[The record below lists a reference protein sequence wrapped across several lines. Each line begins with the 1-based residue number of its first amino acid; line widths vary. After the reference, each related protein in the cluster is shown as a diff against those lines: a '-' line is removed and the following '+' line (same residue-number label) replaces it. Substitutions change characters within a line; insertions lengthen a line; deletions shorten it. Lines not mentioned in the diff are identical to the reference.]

1 MNEFV
6 EELKAIRADVDFE
19 HENKLVE
26 SGILASFDII
36 QIVMMIES
44 TYDVK
49 VPVTE
54 LKPDNFNSAAA
65 MFAMVQKLEDE

>member
-1 MNEFV
+1 MNEFLK
-6 EELKAIRADVDFE
+6 ELRSIRKDVDFE
-19 HENKLVE
+19 HEDKLVE

-44 TYDVK
+44 VYEVK

-54 LKPDNFNSAAA
+54 LKPNNFNSAAA
-65 MFAMVQKLEDE
+65 IYAMVQRLEDE

>member
-1 MNEFV
+1 MNEFLK
-6 EELKAIRADVDFE
+6 ELKSIRKDVDFE
-19 HENKLVE
+19 HEDKLVE

-44 TYDVK
+44 VYEVK

-54 LKPDNFNSAAA
+54 LKPNNFNSAAA
-65 MFAMVQKLEDE
+65 MYAMVQRLEDE

>member
-1 MNEFV
+1 M
-6 EELKAIRADVDFE
+6 EELIAKLKAIRADVDFA
-19 HENKLVE
+19 HEDKLVE

-44 TYDVK
+44 VYEVK

-54 LKPDNFNSAAA
+54 LKPNNFNSAAA
-65 MFAMVQKLEDE
+65 MYAMVQRLEDE

>member
-1 MNEFV
+1 MNEFLK
-6 EELKAIRADVDFE
+6 ELKAIRTDVDFE
-19 HENKLVE
+19 HEDRLVE

-44 TYDVK
+44 VYEVK

-54 LKPDNFNSAAA
+54 LKPNNFNSATA
-65 MFAMVQKLEDE
+65 MYEMVQRLEDE

>member
-1 MNEFV
+1 MNEFIK
-6 EELKAIRADVDFE
+6 ELKAIRADVDFKNE
-19 HENKLVE
+19 DRLVE

-44 TYDVK
+44 VYEVK

-54 LKPDNFNSAAA
+54 LKPQNFNSANA
-65 MFAMVQKLEDE
+65 MYAMIQRLEDE

>member
-1 MNEFV
+1 MNEFLK
-6 EELKAIRADVDFE
+6 ELRSIRKDVDFE
-19 HENKLVE
+19 HEDKLVE

-44 TYDVK
+44 VYGVK

-54 LKPDNFNSAAA
+54 LKPNNFNSAAA
-65 MFAMVQKLEDE
+65 MYAMVQRLEDE